1 VERTEDLTILDL
13 PDILAAFWNCPTE
26 KGIMAQVV
34 SLHEDHPCLAED
46 GVTLSCRIFR
56 GFPEEPFVLFF
67 PAEYDT
73 DSDVIFLAGL
83 LCQFGM
89 TVASQS
95 YRGCGK
101 SNGTAGFSPL
111 FSDAEVIF
119 QEILQKRD
127 EMGCTG
133 PLVLMGRSI
142 GAAIALDLAA
152 RHQESTLCLV
162 LESAFDRTDDF
173 LAGKGLDV
181 DALGLRGRD
190 PFCNRTKML
199 RYKNPVL
206 FLHSSRDPV
215 VSITQV
221 EWLVC
226 ESRSKATQFQ
236 IVPSPDRESLA
247 RSTGEFYANA
257 VKDFIHLRMGR
268 RPPRKQRHDRTDKTL
283 I

>member
-1 VERTEDLTILDL
+1 MERTEDLTILDL
-13 PDILAAFWNCPTE
+13 PDILAAFWNYPTE
-26 KGIMAQVV
+26 NGVRAQAAA
-34 SLHEDHPCLAED
+34 LHEDHSCVAED
-46 GVTLSCRIFR
+46 GVALSCRIFR
-56 GFPEEPFVLFF
+56 GLPEEPFVLFF
-67 PAEYDT
+67 PAEYDM
-73 DSDVIFLAGL
+73 DSDVSFLAGL

-89 TVASQS
+89 TVTSPS
-95 YRGCGK
+95 YRGRGK
-101 SNGTAGFSPL
+101 SEGTTGFSHL
-111 FSDAEVIF
+111 LSDSEVIF
-119 QEILQKRD
+119 QEVLKKKD

-152 RHQESTLCLV
+152 RHQEATLCLV

-173 LAGKGLDV
+173 LAGKGLDLK
-181 DALGLRGRD
+181 ALGLKGRD

-199 RYKNPVL
+199 RYKKPVL

-226 ESRSKATQFQ
+226 DSRSKATQFQ

-247 RSTGEFYANA
+247 SSTGEFYANA

-268 RPPRKQRHDRTDKTL
+268 RPPRKRRYDRTAKT
-283 I
+283 